1 MLLTILKAIAL
12 IILYF
17 ILLYG
22 IVVSTKSIFEDWNN
36 LKIIIIIN
44 IGKYGNKSM
53 QNYLKKQQVLLI
65 QN

>member
-12 IILYF
+12 MILYF

-53 QNYLKKQQVLLI
+53 QSMRKRI
-65 QN
+65 TFIRI

>member
-22 IVVSTKSIFEDWNN
+22 IVALTKSIFED
-36 LKIIIIIN
+36 
-44 IGKYGNKSM
+44 
-53 QNYLKKQQVLLI
+53 
-65 QN
+65 

>member
-36 LKIIIIIN
+36 LNIIIIIN

-53 QNYLKKQQVLLI
+53 QSMRTRI
-65 QN
+65 TFIRI

>member
-22 IVVSTKSIFEDWNN
+22 IVASTKSIFEDWNN

-53 QNYLKKQQVLLI
+53 
-65 QN
+65 